1 MKKITLLFMMFCL
14 TLSTTSLIAQ
24 THFSVSMNGG
34 TTYASSP
41 GSFAGY
47 TWNAVGNH
55 AFNNTNNTG
64 ISLSITGYDETV
76 SGPELYIRF
85 SRVGFG
91 KAPLGWGS
99 DNVTSLATLVP
110 ADFTGGAATVTV
122 DIPAGTLPVAQTA
135 DYVSGYLWILQIVGD
150 NTPEAYINYVVDIE
164 EKILSAKDFKLTSSY
179 YNASKNS
186 LIIKDNIE
194 GEFLIY
200 NMLGQQVLKGTISEE
215 IKVESLKK
223 GLYIFST
230 EKGTLKFL
238 K

>member
-1 MKKITLLFMMFCL
+1 MKKITLLLMMLCL

-24 THFSVSMNGG
+24 TDFSVSMNGG

-47 TWNAVGNH
+47 TWNGVGNH
-55 AFNNTNNTG
+55 AFNNTNYTG

-91 KAPLGWGS
+91 NAPLGWGS

-110 ADFTGGAATVTV
+110 ADFIGGAATVTV
-122 DIPAGTLPVAQTA
+122 DIPVGTLPVAQTA

-164 EKILSAKDFKLTSSY
+164 EQILSTKDFNKNKLTSI
-179 YNASKNS
+179 NS
-186 LIIKDNIE
+186 NDKSMRRTFYD
-194 GEFLIY
+194 
-200 NMLGQQVLKGTISEE
+200 
-215 IKVESLKK
+215 KK
-223 GLYIFST
+223 SQNNLSP
-230 EKGTLKFL
+230 
-238 K
+238 